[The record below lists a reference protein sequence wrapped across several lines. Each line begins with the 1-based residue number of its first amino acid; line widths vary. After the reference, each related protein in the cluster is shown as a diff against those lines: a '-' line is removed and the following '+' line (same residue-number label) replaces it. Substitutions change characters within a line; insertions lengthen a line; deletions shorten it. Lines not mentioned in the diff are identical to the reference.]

1 MNAIAPGL
9 IRSEMTN
16 GMLERV
22 GDPTAAFPRRR
33 IGEPDHLD
41 STLLYLVSP
50 DSHFVTGTIVRVDD
64 VQSGR

>member
-1 MNAIAPGL
+1 MNAVAPGL
-9 IRSEMTN
+9 IRSEVTSC
-16 GMLERV
+16 MLERV

-41 STLLYLVSP
+41 STLLY
-50 DSHFVTGTIVRVDD
+50 SHFVTGTIVRADD